1 MIDTLSDIKALQA
14 LILAHSKADTV
25 LDALEI
31 LRCRNERVFSLISFD
46 DLNAL
51 LLQMLKQ
58 AQEK

>member
-1 MIDTLSDIKALQA
+1 MIDTLSDLKALQA

-25 LDALEI
+25 LDALEA
-31 LRCRNERVFSLISFD
+31 LRCRNERVFSLITFG
-46 DLNAL
+46 DLNTL